1 MITMVST
8 IANGGTYIKP
18 RIVKQIVNSETGE
31 VTNIKPETK
40 DRVISEDTANKMLS
54 MMNSVVAEGTGKNAQ
69 VLGYSIGGKT
79 GTSEDGV
86 NTGKYVTSFIGVAP
100 ISDPEVAI
108 LITLY
113 NPTGEG
119 GHQGG
124 GVAAPIGSQVFG
136 EILPYLEIKKDN
148 EESGEKQEVE
158 VPNLMGMTVKEAKE
172 TLENLGLEI
181 EIKEEEEN
189 NSNQEQIITKQLPK
203 AGIKIKQGTSVIVF
217 V

>member
-1 MITMVST
+1 MCGDKI
-8 IANGGTYIKP
+8 
-18 RIVKQIVNSETGE
+18 
-31 VTNIKPETK
+31 
-40 DRVISEDTANKMLS
+40 
-54 MMNSVVAEGTGKNAQ
+54 
-69 VLGYSIGGKT
+69 
-79 GTSEDGV
+79 
-86 NTGKYVTSFIGVAP
+86 
-100 ISDPEVAI
+100 
-108 LITLY
+108 
-113 NPTGEG
+113 
-119 GHQGG
+119 HQGG

-158 VPNLMGMTVKEAKE
+158 VPNLIGMTVKEAKE

-189 NSNQEQIITKQLPK
+189 NSNQEKTITKQLPK

>member
-40 DRVISEDTANKMLS
+40 DRVISEDTAKKMLS

-158 VPNLMGMTVKEAKE
+158 VPNLIGMTVKEAKE

-189 NSNQEQIITKQLPK
+189 NSNQEKTITKQLPK

>member
-189 NSNQEQIITKQLPK
+189 NSNQEQTITKQLPK